1 MELTQAQ
8 IEALGPEQY
17 AFFLAEGDDAVI
29 PPPELLEEED
39 DEEYKRWLLENQSFD
54 V

>member
-1 MELTQAQ
+1 MKLTQAQ

-29 PPPELLEEED
+29 PPPELLEED
-39 DEEYKRWLLENQSFD
+39 NDEEYKRWLLENQSFD